1 MRHEPTLQITRSD
14 LDELL
19 RMVQILLGPDE
30 AGPAFYL
37 TETSDQENKDVYN
50 D

>member
-1 MRHEPTLQITRSD
+1 MRHEPTLQIERSD

-19 RMVQILLGPDE
+19 RMVQVLLGPDE

-37 TETSDQENKDVYN
+37 NDTPDQEARDVH
-50 D
+50 DD

>member
-19 RMVQILLGPDE
+19 RMVQVLLGPDE

-37 TETSDQENKDVYN
+37 ADAKPQEDSDVHN

>member
-1 MRHEPTLQITRSD
+1 MQHEPTLELERSD

-30 AGPAFYL
+30 AGPAFYIKD
-37 TETSDQENKDVYN
+37 TPDQEPDNVHN